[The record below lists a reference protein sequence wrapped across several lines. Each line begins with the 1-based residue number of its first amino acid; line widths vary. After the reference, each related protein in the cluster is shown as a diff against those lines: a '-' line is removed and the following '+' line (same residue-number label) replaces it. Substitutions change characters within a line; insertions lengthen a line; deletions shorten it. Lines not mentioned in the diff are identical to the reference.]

1 MNRPRIRILRV
12 MIRFARLTMLV
23 AGFLAL
29 QVSALGGG
37 VACLLSASVVPG
49 EAAGVGMAAMTV
61 ARPQQRGAERS
72 AGRMVGA
79 AEPGQTPTQAPC
91 QQSRSSQSSCQSMAP
106 CVAAFIPVVTVQE
119 AVAVSPSAMQI
130 AMADV
135 TPTSHSRAPDIPP
148 PRA

>member
-1 MNRPRIRILRV
+1 

-37 VACLLSASVVPG
+37 VACLLSASAGPG
-49 EAAGVGMAAMTV
+49 EAAGAGMAAMV
-61 ARPQQRGAERS
+61 MSRHQSHSAES
-72 AGRMVGA
+72 STGHLVGA
-79 AEPGQTPTQAPC
+79 ADPSQAPIQAPC

-106 CVAAFIPVVTVQE
+106 CVAAFIPVVTAHA

-135 TPTSHSRAPDIPP
+135 IPASHSRTPDIPP